1 MNRAADELVGWIER
15 SSVAL
20 PLLDVSA
27 CEIVLRS
34 AALDQSPLPLL
45 LPAVDPDVGAL
56 GFEPVPSVVSVVVGR
71 ALALKPDVANEAS
84 TYAKFAYPMAAS
96 LVELHDYSWDMALDL
111 SRACWKSLQKISP
124 VAPADPSAE
133 LMDGPLAIEDIGEE
147 AETPPLNAH
156 E

>member
-1 MNRAADELVGWIER
+1 MGWVER

-20 PLLDVSA
+20 PLLFVSA
-27 CEIVLRS
+27 CESVLRS
-34 AALDQSPLPLL
+34 VALEQIPLPLL

-96 LVELHDYSWDMALDL
+96 LVELHDCSWDMALDL
-111 SRACWKSLQKISP
+111 SRACWKSLQKMCP
-124 VAPADPSAE
+124 VAPADPSVE
-133 LMDGPLAIEDIGEE
+133 LVDGPLAIEDIGEE

-156 E
+156 A